1 MHLPTTTALRVIA
14 ALSQHGTVSA
24 AAVALNMTQSAV
36 SKQLKAVETLVGLTL
51 FERARHG
58 LVPTEAGIIYTEQ
71 ARVAIGAME
80 TAAVRTARLRHTRP
94 VLRLHVLP
102 ILGDRWFM
110 QKLIGFTDLHPDID
124 VQFVTYASRESHNG
138 IDVVFRFGKGDC
150 PGWTA
155 DYFLGRD
162 VALVGS
168 PMTLER
174 GGGIA
179 GLDDI
184 GRYRLLVH
192 DQTPL
197 GWEQFFAAHGYE
209 PPAELEQFP
218 LSYYALVIRGA
229 IGGQGLALV
238 PRVLIARELQ
248 SGELVN
254 PLGFGF
260 ESRNCYWL
268 TTPSTRPREG
278 VLKSFCDWAL
288 AEAARSERETAAGTG
303 HTRSVIVEEHG
314 LGAPS
319 DR

>member
-36 SKQLKAVETLVGLTL
+36 SKQLKAVETLVGLSL

-71 ARVAIGAME
+71 ARIAIGALE

-110 QKLIGFTDLHPDID
+110 QRLIGFTDLHPQID
-124 VQFVTYASRESHNG
+124 VQFVTYASRETHHDV
-138 IDVVFRFGKGDC
+138 DVVFRFGKGEW
-150 PGWTA
+150 PGWSA

-168 PMTLER
+168 PMTIER

-179 GLDDI
+179 ALGDI

-192 DQTPL
+192 PQTPL
-197 GWEQFFAAHGYE
+197 GWEDFFAAHGHE
-209 PPAELEQFP
+209 APIVAERLP

-248 SGELVN
+248 SGELIN
-254 PLGFGF
+254 PLGLGF
-260 ESRNCYWL
+260 MSRNCYWL
-268 TTPSTRPREG
+268 TTPSERPREG
-278 VLKSFCDWAL
+278 VLKLFCDWAL
-288 AEAARSERETAAGTG
+288 AEAARSEEESTEAATG
-303 HTRSVIVEEHG
+303 
-314 LGAPS
+314 A
-319 DR
+319 

>member
-36 SKQLKAVETLVGLTL
+36 SKQLKTVESLIGLSL

-71 ARVAIGAME
+71 ARIAIGALE
-80 TAAVRTARLRHTRP
+80 TAALRTARMRHARP

-110 QKLIGFTDLHPDID
+110 QRLIGFTDLHPDVD
-124 VQFVTYASRESHNG
+124 VQFVTYASRETHRDV
-138 IDVVFRFGKGDC
+138 DVVFRFGEGVW
-150 PGWTA
+150 PGWSA

-162 VALVGS
+162 VALVAS
-168 PMTLER
+168 PVTLDR
-174 GGGIA
+174 GGG
-179 GLDDI
+179 LDRLEDV

-192 DQTPL
+192 PQTPV
-197 GWEQFFAAHGYE
+197 GWEEFFAANGHDA
-209 PPAELEQFP
+209 PIDAERLP

-238 PRVLIARELQ
+238 PRTLIARELQ

-254 PLGFGF
+254 PLGLGF
-260 ESRNCYWL
+260 ESRNVYWL
-268 TTPSTRPREG
+268 TTPAERPREG
-278 VLKSFCDWAL
+278 VLALFCDWAL
-288 AEAARSERETAAGTG
+288 AEAALSERENE
-303 HTRSVIVEEHG
+303 R
-314 LGAPS
+314 
-319 DR
+319 R